1 MKKLLKMAAIGTIA
15 LAAPT
20 AQAMTWEVLCV
31 KQGPVRQCPS
41 KPLRELDPLGG
52 NPGNTP
58 GYPIGLRSIP
68 SKASV
73 AEKSDAPLAMN
84 FFSLGF
90 GGVIIL
96 RSSAWIGNGPGNDVT
111 LYETTWGNPVCRP
124 DVSESALVEF
134 SQDGINWITP
144 GPVTTG
150 AAGNWNAC
158 HNASFDISPL
168 MMAQYVRITDRTNPK
183 RCIIG
188 DGNDA
193 YDVDGLEANHEI
205 PPTGGTPPQG
215 PVCDYEQ
222 GVASQFVG
230 APGNFPGRGIV
241 AMRKNFANANINEDP
256 FPAEAFTNPSVRDA
270 VSDVYNFWSLGFGGR
285 ACFRLP
291 YTLFN
296 GPGPD
301 IYSFETTWQN
311 QPCPNY
317 PEKADV
323 SVSADGINWSQPV
336 RICKDAL
343 SIPGTDNAID
353 LSDFGPE
360 FAVINYIRYYDATN
374 PADFGAG
381 ADGYDIDN
389 IYLAQM
395 PPEAPGTPDPG
406 FSCWGGSGTNARRA
420 VPQGESLFI
429 DGGVPEEMLALEFIG
444 SNVVDQLLSFRAT
457 IAEKGV
463 YSYSI
468 RNSSGQEMSNGILEA
483 ELYETPE
490 AEVSV
495 NHLPSGVYFLSLHS
509 PNSHESL
516 RFVKN

>member
-15 LAAPT
+15 LAAQT
-20 AQAMTWEVLCV
+20 TQAMTWEVLCV
-31 KQGPVRQCPS
+31 KQGPVRGCLS
-41 KPLRELDPLGG
+41 KPLRELNPLAG

-58 GYPIGLRSIP
+58 GYPIGARSIP
-68 SKASV
+68 SRATV
-73 AEKSDAPLAMN
+73 AQKSDVPLAMN

-111 LYETTWGNPVCRP
+111 LFETTWGNPGCRP
-124 DVSESALVEF
+124 NISESALVEF
-134 SQDGINWITP
+134 SQDGEHWITP
-144 GPVTTG
+144 GPVNVGTAG
-150 AAGNWNAC
+150 AWNAC
-158 HNASFDISPL
+158 HNASFDIAPL
-168 MMAQYVRITDRTNPK
+168 MMAQYVRITDRTNPAL
-183 RCIIG
+183 CIIG

-193 YDVDGLEANHEI
+193 FDVDGLEANYEI
-205 PPTGGTPPQG
+205 PTTGGTPPD
-215 PVCDYEQ
+215 PLCDFQQ

-230 APGNFPGRGIV
+230 AGGNFPGRGIV
-241 AMRKNFANANINEDP
+241 AMRKNFANANINENP
-256 FPAEAFTNPSVRDA
+256 FPVEAFTNPSVRDA
-270 VSDVYNFWSLGFGGR
+270 VSEVYNFWSLGFGGR

-291 YTLFN
+291 YTLFD

-323 SVSADGINWSQPV
+323 SVSVDGVNWSQPV

-353 LSDFGPE
+353 LADFGPGY
-360 FAVINYIRYYDATN
+360 AVINYIRYFDATN
-374 PADFGAG
+374 PADFGSG

-406 FSCWGGSGTNARRA
+406 FSCWSGNGVPVRRA
-420 VPQGESLFI
+420 VPQGASLMM
-429 DGGVPEEMLALEFIG
+429 DGGVPEEMFALEITG
-444 SNVVDQLLSFRAT
+444 SNIVEDVLGFKAT
-457 IAEKGV
+457 IAENGG

-468 RNSSGQEMSNGILEA
+468 RNAAGQQLFQGNLEGS
-483 ELYETPE
+483 LYET
-490 AEVSV
+490 AEKNIPVG
-495 NHLPSGVYFLSLHS
+495 NLTPGVYFLSLQS
-509 PNSHESL
+509 ANSHESL
-516 RFVKN
+516 RFVKK

>member
-1 MKKLLKMAAIGTIA
+1 MKKLLKIAAISTIA
-15 LAAPT
+15 LAAQT
-20 AQAMTWEVLCV
+20 AQAMTWEVMCV
-31 KQGPVRQCPS
+31 KQGPARGCLS

-68 SKASV
+68 SKAAN
-73 AEKSDAPLAMN
+73 AEKSDVPVTMN

-96 RSSAWIGNGPGNDVT
+96 RSSAWIGNGPGADVT
-111 LYETTWGNPVCRP
+111 VYETTWGNPSCRTNI
-124 DVSESALVEF
+124 SESALVEF
-134 SQDGINWITP
+134 SQDGVNWVTP
-144 GPVTTG
+144 GPLNMG
-150 AAGNWNAC
+150 AAGPWNAC

-168 MMAQYVRITDRTNPK
+168 EIAQYVRITDRTNPS
-183 RCIIG
+183 RSIIG

-193 YDVDGLEANHEI
+193 YDVDGVEANYEI
-205 PPTGGTPPQG
+205 PPTGGTPPSG
-215 PVCDYEQ
+215 PLCDYQQ

-241 AMRKNFANANINEDP
+241 DMRKNFANANINENP
-256 FPAEAFTNPSVRDA
+256 FPVEAFTNPSVRDA
-270 VSDVYNFWSLGFGGR
+270 VSEVYNFWSLGFGGW
-285 ACFRLP
+285 ACFHLP

-323 SVSADGINWSQPV
+323 SVSVDGVNWSQPI

-343 SIPGTDNAID
+343 SIPGTDIAID
-353 LSDFGPE
+353 LNDFGPDYL
-360 FAVINYIRYYDATN
+360 VINYIRYVDVTN

-389 IYLAQM
+389 IYLAQL

-406 FSCWGGSGTNARRA
+406 FSCWGNSGTAARRA
-420 VPQGESLFI
+420 VPQGASLFM
-429 DGGVPEEMLALEFIG
+429 DGGIPEEMMALEIMG
-444 SNVVDQLLSFRAT
+444 SSVVDDVLSFRAT
-457 IAEKGV
+457 IAERGE
-463 YSYSI
+463 YSFSV
-468 RNSSGQEMSNGILEA
+468 RNSSGQELANGFLEGA
-483 ELYETPE
+483 LYETPE
-490 AEVSV
+490 ADLSV
-495 NHLPSGVYFLSLHS
+495 AHLAPGVYFLSLHS
-509 PNSHESL
+509 PNSHESI
-516 RFVKN
+516 RFVKR